1 MRVYYYYSTTTSAER
16 SARSQKRKEI
26 ADAEAARVAEDNRT
40 VAQKV
45 NQYLA
50 AEFQHARKGR
60 ATRESIAARTTICL
74 SCPGRVDELDGKKD
88 EGGIGFCT
96 KCSCPASKRSQLS
109 VKLTIAD
116 VPCPIGR
123 FGTAE
128 AEGATLKSVGEA
140 LLGPLS
146 VAAGVVRKALR
157 AGDTDAGAA
166 GPGA

>member
-1 MRVYYYYSTTTSAER
+1 MRVYYYFSTMTPEERESRAASRKAE
-16 SARSQKRKEI
+16 SEARAAKE
-26 ADAEAARVAEDNRT
+26 AEDNRSI
-40 VAQKV
+40 AEKV

-60 ATRESIAARTTICL
+60 ATRDSIAARTAICL
-74 SCPGRVDELDGKKD
+74 ACPGRVEELDGKRD

-96 KCSCPASKRSQLS
+96 KCSCPASARSQLS

-123 FGTAE
+123 FGKAE